1 MIRRLSLALLALACE
16 APAAPAAPIDRHP
29 ARGACPAAT
38 DGAPDDPF
46 ADCVDELL
54 PEGAGF
60 GQDQLPDIVLGPPEA
75 GPAGAGGTDVVSLG
89 CGGQITLYFA
99 GPGVPDGPG
108 PDLLVFEN
116 AFAVGESTFAEPAR
130 VLVSDDGE
138 DWRAFP
144 CDLEDEALRGCAG
157 VTPVLAG
164 SASDVDPTDPE
175 RAGGDAFDLA
185 ALGLSRARYVR
196 LIDLGDLYVDPG
208 APWCSGPS
216 AGFDLD
222 ALAAVHTP

>member
-1 MIRRLSLALLALACE
+1 MSRASTLALLALACE
-16 APAAPAAPIDRHP
+16 APEAPIDGHP

-38 DGAPDDPF
+38 EDAADDPF

-60 GQDQLPDIVLGPPEA
+60 GQDQLPDIILGPPEA

-89 CGGQITLYFA
+89 CGGQITLFFA
-99 GPGVPDGPG
+99 GAGVPDGPG

-116 AFAVGESTFAEPAR
+116 AFAVGDGTFAEPAR

-144 CDLEDEALRGCAG
+144 CDLEGEALRGCAG
-157 VTPVLAG
+157 VTPVLAS
-164 SASDVDPTDPE
+164 SASGIDPTDPQK
-175 RAGGDAFDLA
+175 AGGDAFDLA
-185 ALGLSRARYVR
+185 TLGLSRARYVR
-196 LIDLGDLYVDPG
+196 LIDLGDVYDPDG
-208 APWCSGPS
+208 PWCSGPS

-222 ALAAVHTP
+222 ALAAVHAP